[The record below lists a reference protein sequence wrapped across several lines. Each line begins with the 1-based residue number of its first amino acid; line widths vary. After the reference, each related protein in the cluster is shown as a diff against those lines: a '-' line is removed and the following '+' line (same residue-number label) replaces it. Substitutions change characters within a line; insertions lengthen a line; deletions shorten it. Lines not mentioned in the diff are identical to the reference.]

1 MPKGVYERKTKEIPD
16 MASETTQAPAAEKL
30 FPVLLTK
37 NYAPGCQYEI
47 VGYLKEAVKRKNA
60 AGAWKIV
67 EPEEFIKGEMKPHN
81 SPGVGFPN
89 KIWAGTTVRVP
100 IGEAKRLIS
109 LKAAERADDIAA

>member
-1 MPKGVYERKTKEIPD
+1 
-16 MASETTQAPAAEKL
+16 MASETTVQTADTVEKL

-37 NYAPGCQYEI
+37 NYAPICRYEI
-47 VGYLKEAVKRKNA
+47 VGYLKEAIKRKNA
-60 AGAWKIV
+60 AGTWKIV

-89 KIWAGTTVRVP
+89 KIWAGTTIKLP
-100 IGEAKRLIS
+100 IAEAKRLIG